1 MTENRAPYPVRV
13 DSALD
18 PSLSRGLWLVKWLLL
33 IPHYVV
39 LFFLWVAFV
48 VVTVIAFFAILFT
61 GRYPRS
67 LFDFN
72 VGVMRWSWRVHYY
85 GYGALGTDRYPP
97 FTLEEVPDY
106 PAHLDVAYP
115 ERLSRGLIF
124 VKWLLAIP
132 HFLVLAV
139 FVGGGLWLGTRG
151 GDTDNSWDN
160 GWNAGGGLVA
170 LLVLI
175 AAIVL
180 LFTGRYPKPLYD
192 FVLGMDR
199 WSLRVAAYTGLMTDR
214 YPPFRLD
221 LGGTDPGWMPAGPV
235 PPSPFGMPSV
245 APPAPPV
252 PAR

>member
-1 MTENRAPYPVRV
+1 MY
-13 DSALD
+13 
-18 PSLSRGLWLVKWLLL
+18 
-33 IPHYVV
+33 
-39 LFFLWVAFV
+39 F
-48 VVTVIAFFAILFT
+48 
-61 GRYPRS
+61 
-67 LFDFN
+67 
-72 VGVMRWSWRVHYY
+72 
-85 GYGALGTDRYPP
+85 
-97 FTLEEVPDY
+97 
-106 PAHLDVAYP
+106 
-115 ERLSRGLIF
+115 
-124 VKWLLAIP
+124 
-132 HFLVLAV
+132 